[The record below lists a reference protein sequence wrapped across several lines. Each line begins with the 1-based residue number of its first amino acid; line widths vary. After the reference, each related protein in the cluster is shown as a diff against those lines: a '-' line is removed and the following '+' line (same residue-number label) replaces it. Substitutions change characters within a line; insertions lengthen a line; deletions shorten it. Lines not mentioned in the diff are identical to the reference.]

1 MPSPFDVQT
10 SLKYVFSFKST
21 KWKREIIFKIFVSN
35 KIISLLYNT
44 TKFIWW
50 GPFQQSK
57 KQYQSIFDGVA
68 LNVSKP
74 NELKHF
80 SSFWSKKHLALPLNG
95 FPISPFDV
103 HLLGLPPQTTITSRS
118 GGRCRFFMRVF
129 SVWICKRAFR
139 SGIEPHAANH
149 KSSKWDACRLFM
161 RIERRF
167 DQVMFDWITSKLSER
182 NKNLN

>member
-1 MPSPFDVQT
+1 MRTLSTKQKTISIYFRWCDA
-10 SLKYVFSFKST
+10 KCFKS
-21 KWKREIIFKIFVSN
+21 KWILAFFMF
-35 KIISLLYNT
+35 L
-44 TKFIWW
+44 
-50 GPFQQSK
+50 
-57 KQYQSIFDGVA
+57 KQKTFGVA
-68 LNVSKP
+68 I
-74 NELKHF
+74 EWF
-80 SSFWSKKHLALPLNG
+80 SDST
-95 FPISPFDV
+95 IDI

-167 DQVMFDWITSKLSER
+167 DQVMFDWITSRLSEQ

>member
-1 MPSPFDVQT
+1 MRT
-10 SLKYVFSFKST
+10 LST
-21 KWKREIIFKIFVSN
+21 KQKT
-35 KIISLLYNT
+35 ISIYFRWCDEKCFRTNWIEAFS
-44 TKFIWW
+44 KFL
-50 GPFQQSK
+50 
-57 KQYQSIFDGVA
+57 KQ
-68 LNVSKP
+68 KT
-74 NELKHF
+74 
-80 SSFWSKKHLALPLNG
+80 LALPLNG
-95 FPISPFDV
+95 FPIPPFDV

-167 DQVMFDWITSKLSER
+167 DQVRFDWITSKLGEQ
-182 NKNLN
+182 NK